1 MDKID
6 ELVKRTAEARRTMQ
20 MAADVELTAR
30 MARSVAEQAYQDV
43 YGELREEIHKQVDA
57 LTPERDGDRVV
68 G

>member
-6 ELVKRTAEARRTMQ
+6 ELVKRTAEARKTMQ

-30 MARSVAEQAYQDV
+30 MARSAAEKAYQDV
-43 YGELREEIHKQVDA
+43 YGELRDEVHKQVDA
-57 LTPERDGDRVV
+57 LTPEREGDRVA